1 VSEDRTRELISQAL
15 ADSGTLVRYPKGV
28 VIITQGDPSDA
39 LYVIISGQVKVFL
52 SDENGREAVLSICG
66 PGDYIGELALDQGV
80 RSASVMTLEPCT
92 LSYVTQQSF
101 KEHLKKDPP
110 AAFDLVVRLIGRLR
124 SATEELRSLALMD
137 VYGRV
142 ARLLLELAV
151 ERDGGMVIE
160 QPLTQQQIAE
170 RVACSREMVSRV
182 FKELT
187 DGGYIRVEKRRIH
200 IERRLPARF

>member
-1 VSEDRTRELISQAL
+1 MTESNSRELIARAL
-15 ADSGTLVRYPKGV
+15 AESGHTVRYPKGT

-39 LYVIISGQVKVFL
+39 LYVILSGRVKVYL
-52 SDENGREAVLSICG
+52 SDDNGREVVLAICG
-66 PGDYIGELALDQGV
+66 PGDYLGELALVEGV
-80 RSASVMTLEPCT
+80 RSASVATLEPCT
-92 LSYVTQQSF
+92 MSYVTQQSF
-101 KEHLKKDPP
+101 KEHLKNDPG

-124 SATEELRSLALMD
+124 LATEELRSLALMD

-151 ERDGGMVIE
+151 ERDGQRVVE

-170 RVACSREMVSRV
+170 RVACSREMISRV

-187 DGGYIRVEKRRIH
+187 DGGYIRVENRRIY
-200 IERRLPARF
+200 IDRRLPARF